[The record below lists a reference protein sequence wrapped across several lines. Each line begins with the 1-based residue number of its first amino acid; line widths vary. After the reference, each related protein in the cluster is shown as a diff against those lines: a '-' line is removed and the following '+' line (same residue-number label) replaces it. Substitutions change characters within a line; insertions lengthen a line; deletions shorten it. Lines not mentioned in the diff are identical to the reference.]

1 MNQASDRRVS
11 SAIVPRGGR
20 QIATV
25 ADMGDAPECDV
36 FLYCPPVQDGLLGA
50 ARPLLRVLGGAS
62 SSSSGTAWYR
72 HWAAVF
78 AYPDGKAL
86 YCDANQEPGSGHLV
100 GGLTWRTCEQ
110 LALMDVP
117 KVFLGKHRVSPRVV
131 STALKD
137 MCDRG
142 RYHLTENNCQE
153 WVLELLFRLGIDAPQ
168 ETPPPARRVVRETVG
183 PLALGGSLL
192 AGAGLLL
199 VCLLGALVAPSTGTR
214 RRRE

>member
-1 MNQASDRRVS
+1 
-11 SAIVPRGGR
+11 
-20 QIATV
+20 
-25 ADMGDAPECDV
+25 MGDAPECDV